1 MDIHIFVLLWVKAL
15 HLQTIGDKINLKN
28 IENLQNN
35 DIMKSCE

>member
-1 MDIHIFVLLWVKAL
+1 L